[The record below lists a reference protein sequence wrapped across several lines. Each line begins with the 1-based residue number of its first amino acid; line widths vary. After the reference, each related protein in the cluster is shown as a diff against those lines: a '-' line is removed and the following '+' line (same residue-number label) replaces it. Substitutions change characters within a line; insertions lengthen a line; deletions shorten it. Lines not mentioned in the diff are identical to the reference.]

1 MTGTKE
7 DFIGGAQSRLLFL
20 GASGLVLA
28 LFSVVGPCLLASVLL
43 GKIRNMEAGRG
54 VRRDDDKRFLQLRRS
69 AHEANALC
77 TIFACVCTG

>member
-20 GASGLVLA
+20 GTSGLVLA

-43 GKIRNMEAGRG
+43 GKIRSMEEGRA
-54 VRRDDDKRFLQLRRS
+54 RRDKEKRFTQLRRS

-77 TIFACVCTG
+77 TIFAFVCTG